1 MPVCLIVICV
11 IFIDLSCLLL
21 LFMVFS
27 VNLHVMLKTISIDL
41 DALGEQVNIEKKLA
55 LLKYLY
61 FWVSNRVIAVVL

>member
-11 IFIDLSCLLL
+11 LFIDLSCLLL

-41 DALGEQVNIEKKLA
+41 DAQGEQVNLEK
-55 LLKYLY
+55 
-61 FWVSNRVIAVVL
+61 NRHFSSIYIFGCLIAVVL